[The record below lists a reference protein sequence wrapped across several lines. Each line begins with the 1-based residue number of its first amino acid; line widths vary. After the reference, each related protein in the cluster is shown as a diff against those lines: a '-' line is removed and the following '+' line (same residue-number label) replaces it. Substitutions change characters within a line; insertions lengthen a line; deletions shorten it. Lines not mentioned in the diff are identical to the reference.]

1 MSWKFLNKKAVSD
14 ERLYNV
20 LRAPVI
26 TEKATLGSE
35 NNQVVF
41 KVADDANK
49 HEIKVAV
56 ETLFKVSVESVKTV
70 VVKGKE
76 KRFRGRIGHRSD
88 FKKAIVRLKDGD
100 SIDVATG
107 L

>member
-1 MSWKFLNKKAVSD
+1 MSWKFLNKKKVSD

-35 NNQVVF
+35 NNQIVF

-56 ETLFKVSVESVKTV
+56 ETLFKVSVTSVKTS

-76 KRFRGRIGHRSD
+76 KRFRGKLGQRSD
-88 FKKAIVRLKDGD
+88 FKKAVVRLKDGD
-100 SIDVATG
+100 TIDVATG

>member
-1 MSWKFLNKKAVSD
+1 MSWKFLNKAKVSD

-20 LRAPVI
+20 LRSPAI

-41 KVADDANK
+41 KVAKDANK
-49 HEIKVAV
+49 HEIKIAV
-56 ETLFKVSVESVKTV
+56 EALFKVTVESVNTI

-76 KRFRGRIGHRSD
+76 KRFRGKIGQRSD
-88 FKKAIVRLKDGD
+88 FKKAVVRLKDGD

>member
-1 MSWKFLNKKAVSD
+1 MSWKFLNKDKVSD

-20 LRAPVI
+20 LRSPAI
-26 TEKATLGSE
+26 TEKATLGAE
-35 NNQVVF
+35 HNQVVF
-41 KVADDANK
+41 KVARDANK
-49 HEIKVAV
+49 HEIKTAV
-56 ETLFKVSVESVKTV
+56 ETLFKVTVKSVNTI

-76 KRFRGRIGHRSD
+76 KRFRGKIGQRSD

-100 SIDVATG
+100 SIDMATG